1 MVEANCR
8 WPQQD
13 LGQQRLASNV
23 CTYDTRTQHWACR
36 LWRNLSFPKALYP
49 LVTPAVLVETFEQGQ
64 LIHSFVDNPSNPHN
78 AELANI
84 GRDCFLK
91 MLLNDNFIHAGTAPG
106 LPDSCCATYDKLLSW
121 QQQGYC

>member
-1 MVEANCR
+1 MGKGACR
-8 WPQQD
+8 THD
-13 LGQQRLASNV
+13 
-23 CTYDTRTQHWACR
+23 QHGACR

-64 LIHSFVDNPSNPHN
+64 LIHSFVDNPANPHN

-91 MLLNDNFIHAGTAPG
+91 MLLNDNFIHAGTAPRLDWLGWTACALPGFQLSCTWLAGSADVG
-106 LPDSCCATYDKLLSW
+106 LQS
-121 QQQGYC
+121 